1 MISALAYWR
10 TRARVQRPPASRRT
24 LITRSDVVSRGAVV
38 GLPALD
44 ASWFDAEGRPIAVI
58 VALAIIA
65 VVSLIVAAAAHGR
78 EHPRTRSEHDEADLF
93 TTTPLPMSQEELAR
107 MRREAKEAR
116 RRVSE
121 PGRLPRWVKLGSVL
135 VACGF
140 TYIAAQRLRVESTE
154 TAGVESST
162 MSEARAADGPAEL
175 VDDSPE
181 SLDLAPDSAPFSFRA
196 REFVAMDGGCTGRL
210 EVTKGAPAPLTL
222 TARVHDDRGQLIG
235 TARARVETLQP
246 GDVVD
251 FRFRRTACDRIGA
264 WDVRGDRRTP

>member
-1 MISALAYWR
+1 
-10 TRARVQRPPASRRT
+10 

-38 GLPALD
+38 ALPALD
-44 ASWFDAEGRPIAVI
+44 ASWFDSGGRPIALI

-65 VVSLIVAAAAHGR
+65 VVSLIVAAAAHSR
-78 EHPRTRSEHDEADLF
+78 EHPRTRSAHDESDLF

-107 MRREAKEAR
+107 MRKEAKEAR

-121 PGRLPRWVKLGSVL
+121 PGRLPRWLQLGSVL

-140 TYIAAQRLRVESTE
+140 TYIAAQRLRMDESTE
-154 TAGVESST
+154 AGGVESST
-162 MSEARAADGPAEL
+162 VTEARAADGPAEA
-175 VDDSPE
+175 VGDSPE
-181 SLDLAPDSAPFSFRA
+181 SLDQAPDSAPFSFRA
-196 REFVAMDGGCTGRL
+196 REFVAMNGGCTGWL

-235 TARARVETLQP
+235 TAHARVETLQP
-246 GDVVD
+246 GDVVE